1 MWRLLRG
8 SSMRSRPEK
17 IIRGLCASPGIAIGE
32 VYVVN
37 RTDPSVVV
45 KTVEPDQVENEIQRF
60 KKAIELAREEL
71 LDIKKRVSDGL
82 GEGHA
87 MFLDAQLL
95 VLDDVAVTKDTEE
108 KIRAERK
115 NAESVFYE
123 TVQLAI
129 DRLASV
135 GDEYLRERAL
145 DLKDVSRRVL
155 CHLDRACVLSFT
167 LPEKEVIV
175 IADDLSPSDTAK
187 LHGHSVLGFA
197 TQHGGTTSHAAIMA
211 RALEIPAVVGLR
223 DHLKHIKDGD
233 RIIVDGNT
241 GVVIINPK
249 EEVLRSYGRGK
260 KKYERFRE
268 HLMLLK
274 DEPAATLDGRSVE
287 LSANIEMP
295 EEVSTAIARGAKGI
309 GLYRT
314 EFLFLSS
321 DRIPDEEEQYAAYAT
336 VAERIYPESV
346 IIRTLDIGGDKV
358 VEDLREPN
366 PFMGWRA
373 IRISLSERELFKIQL
388 MAILRAGAK
397 ENVKVMFPM
406 ISAIEELR
414 QAKSVLEEAKS
425 ELRKRGVP
433 FQDRIEVGIMV
444 ETPAAALLANHLA
457 KECDFLSI
465 GSNDLT
471 QYTIAVDRT
480 NERVAYLYEHLH
492 PSVLQLVKQIVDAG
506 HANDIWVGV
515 CGEMAGDP
523 LAVPVLVGLDVD
535 ELSTS
540 PVVLLET
547 KKIIRGLHSDE
558 ARAMVT
564 KVMSLGSSVE
574 VRSYLRSQFEQKFA
588 DMASLVLPK
597 GGDDWSD

>member
-1 MWRLLRG
+1 MRTRAEKVLRG
-8 SSMRSRPEK
+8 LS
-17 IIRGLCASPGIAIGE
+17 ASPGIAIGE

-45 KTVEPDQVENEIQRF
+45 RDIQPDEVETEIDRF
-60 KKAIELAREEL
+60 RRAIELAREEL
-71 LDIKKRVSDGL
+71 LEIKKRLAEGL

-108 KIRAERK
+108 KIRSKRK

-123 TVQLAI
+123 TVQFAI
-129 DRLASV
+129 DRLSGV
-135 GDEYLRERAL
+135 GDDYLRERAL

-155 CHLDRACVLSFT
+155 CHLDRACTLSFT
-167 LPEKEVIV
+167 IPEREVIV
-175 IADDLSPSDTAK
+175 IADDLTPSDTAK
-187 LHGHSVLGFA
+187 LHGHPVLGFA

-223 DHLKHIKDGD
+223 DQVQSIRDGD
-233 RIIVDGNT
+233 RIIIDGNT
-241 GVVIINPK
+241 GVIIVNPK
-249 EEVLRSYGRGK
+249 EEVLRRYGRGK

-274 DEPAATLDGRSVE
+274 DEPAATMDGRSVE
-287 LSANIEMP
+287 LSANIEIP
-295 EEVSTAIARGAKGI
+295 GEVTTAIARGAKGI

-314 EFLFLSS
+314 EFLFLAS
-321 DRIPDEEEQYAAYAT
+321 DRVPGEEEQYAAYVT
-336 VAERIYPESV
+336 VAERVYPESV

-358 VEDLREPN
+358 VEDLHEPN

-373 IRISLSERELFKIQL
+373 IRISLSQKDLFRRQL
-388 MAILRAGAK
+388 MAILRAGVK

-406 ISAIEELR
+406 ISVIEELR

-433 FQDRIEVGIMV
+433 FHDRIEVGIMV
-444 ETPAAALLANHLA
+444 ETPAAALAANYLA
-457 KECDFLSI
+457 KECDFMSI

-492 PSVLQLVKQIVDAG
+492 PSVLHLIKQTVDAG

-523 LAVPVLVGLDVD
+523 LAVPVLIGLDVD

-558 ARAMVT
+558 ARTMAANSL
-564 KVMSLGSSVE
+564 SLGSSIE
-574 VRSYLRSQFEQKFA
+574 VRTYLRSQFEQKFA

-597 GGDDWSD
+597 GGESWSD